1 MFAMQVEKV
10 LGILLA
16 AACLVTPGRAAP
28 SLSLRGRADAAAHGS
43 SLLVRDMPV
52 TTHDKDAGSGYNQG
66 SPLYEKQQ
74 ATGKKK
80 APEPPNAGLTVPS
93 EVPKPQN
100 LDANDVQKVPGQVE
114 GYVKKRFNFWTGV
127 YYFFSMVIT
136 WTLLGLIWV
145 KAIGRHKVGYK
156 ERERDPRGFS
166 YGLLSL
172 DHCFGHHANV
182 CLCAWCCF
190 PLRLADTYSKE
201 PHSLISSFMKAVVMV
216 SVLLALMELSVG
228 FSHIVFIGMA
238 VYFRQQLRKVYSL
251 PNGTCSTFTEDCLT
265 WWCCPFCAA
274 AQEARQVEFVTTKD
288 VPPES
293 KPGAYV
299 PGTYSSQK
307 SFSGF

>member
-1 MFAMQVEKV
+1 MQVEKV

-16 AACLVTPGRAAP
+16 AACLATPGRAAP
-28 SLSLRGRADAAAHGS
+28 SLSLRGRADAAARGT

-74 ATGKKK
+74 ATGKKA
-80 APEPPNAGLTVPS
+80 APEPPATAAIKLEDPS
-93 EVPKPQN
+93 K
-100 LDANDVQKVPGQVE
+100 LDANDVQKAPEELQSF
-114 GYVKKRFNFWTGV
+114 VKKRFNFWFGLQ
-127 YYFFSMVIT
+127 YFVTFVLT
-136 WTLLGLIWV
+136 WLLLGLIWV
-145 KAIGRHKVGYK
+145 KAIGRHKAGYK
-156 ERERDPRGFS
+156 ERERDPRGFT
-166 YGLLSL
+166 YGLFSL

-190 PLRLADTYSKE
+190 PLRLADTYAKE
-201 PHSLISSFMKAVVMV
+201 PHMLVSSFMKALLGV
-216 SVLLALMELSVG
+216 SVVLALMELSVG
-228 FSHIVFIGMA
+228 FSHIIFVCAA

-251 PNGTCSTFTEDCLT
+251 PSGNCTTLTEDCFT

>member
-1 MFAMQVEKV
+1 MQAEKV

-16 AACLVTPGRAAP
+16 AACLATPGRAAP
-28 SLSLRGRADAAAHGS
+28 SLSLRGRADAAARGT

-74 ATGKKK
+74 MRGKTKP
-80 APEPPNAGLTVPS
+80 PEPPSAPLIKDGMDAVPT
-93 EVPKPQN
+93 K
-100 LDANDVQKVPGQVE
+100 LDANDIKNAPETYEKFVV
-114 GYVKKRFNFWTGV
+114 KRFSFWNGV
-127 YYFFSMVIT
+127 AYFFTFVLT
-136 WTLLGLIWV
+136 WCLLGLIWV

-156 ERERDPRGFS
+156 ERERDPRGFT
-166 YGLLSL
+166 YGLFSL

-201 PHSLISSFMKAVVMV
+201 PHSLVSSFMKALVAV
-216 SVLLALMELSVG
+216 SCVLALVELSVG
-228 FSHIVFIGMA
+228 MSHLLFIGMA

-251 PNGTCSTFTEDCLT
+251 PNGDCSTFTQDCLT
-265 WWCCPFCAA
+265 WCCCPFCAA

-307 SFSGF
+307 SFNGF